1 MRNLI
6 EQAVMPSLIEQA
18 VATLTNTLAYS
29 VRTAADVLGVDPQEL
44 YRQVCTHAA
53 KGMPDALGPTQNRR
67 F

>member
-1 MRNLI
+1 
-6 EQAVMPSLIEQA
+6 MPNLIEQA
-18 VATLTNTLAYS
+18 VATLTKTLAES
-29 VRTAADVLGVDPQEL
+29 VRTAADVLGVDAQEL